1 MSNFKDYRD
10 YIGSKPEKFFK
21 DTLFQGEHVMVGIN
35 CLEPGQVQPVH
46 DHVDQDKVYVV
57 MEGRGL
63 FTVGEEIRAAGSGE
77 IVWVAAS
84 VPHGVENQGEERLVL
99 IVLIAPPPR

>member
-21 DTLFQGEHVMVGIN
+21 DTLFQGKHLMVGIN
-35 CLEPGQVQPVH
+35 CLDPEQVQPVH
-46 DHVDQDKVYVV
+46 DHVDQDKAYLV

-63 FTVGEEIRAAGSGE
+63 FTIGEVVREAGPGE
-77 IVWVAAS
+77 IVWAAAGVS
-84 VPHGVENQGEERLVL
+84 HGVENQGEGRLIL
-99 IVLIAPPPR
+99 IVLIAPPPK